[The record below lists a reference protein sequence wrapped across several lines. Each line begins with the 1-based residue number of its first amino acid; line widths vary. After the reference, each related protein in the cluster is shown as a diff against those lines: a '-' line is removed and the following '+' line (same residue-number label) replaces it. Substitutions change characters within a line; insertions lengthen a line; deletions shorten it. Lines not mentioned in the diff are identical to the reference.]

1 MGKRQSPKAT
11 TVDKV
16 IVQSTIITNVPKEI
30 WVYLFKIMEIISD
43 PPEVA
48 RALKDHTDTDTI
60 NNTPENS
67 RQQLFIQHRSVC
79 NSRLQQSI
87 ITV

>member
-30 WVYLFKIMEIISD
+30 CVYLFKIMEIISD

-48 RALKDHTDTDTI
+48 RALKIILVWMRYRYHK
-60 NNTPENS
+60 
-67 RQQLFIQHRSVC
+67 QYHRK
-79 NSRLQQSI
+79 
-87 ITV
+87 

>member
-30 WVYLFKIMEIISD
+30 WAYLFQNHGNNIRS
-43 PPEVA
+43 PGSSPS
-48 RALKDHTDTDTI
+48 LKDHTDTNTI
-60 NNTPENS
+60 NNTAENS
-67 RQQLFIQHRSVC
+67 
-79 NSRLQQSI
+79 
-87 ITV
+87 

>member
-30 WVYLFKIMEIISD
+30 CVYLFKIMEMISD
-43 PPEVA
+43 PPDVA
-48 RALKDHTDTDTI
+48 RALK
-60 NNTPENS
+60 
-67 RQQLFIQHRSVC
+67 
-79 NSRLQQSI
+79 I
-87 ITV
+87 IPIPIP